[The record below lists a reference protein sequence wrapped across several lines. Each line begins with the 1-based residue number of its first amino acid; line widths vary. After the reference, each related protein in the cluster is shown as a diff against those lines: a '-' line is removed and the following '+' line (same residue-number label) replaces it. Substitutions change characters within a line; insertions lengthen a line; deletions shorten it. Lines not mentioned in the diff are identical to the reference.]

1 MENLD
6 LVGIYIGDSIVVA
19 PLQTLTDEEYQMLH
33 ASSIKIIRA
42 LKIAGGCNV
51 QYALDPY
58 SNHYFVIEV
67 NPRVSR
73 SSALA
78 SKATGYPIARV
89 TTKIAI
95 GYHLDEIPNTITG
108 NTTACF
114 EPAIDYVVLKI
125 PRWPFDKF
133 VFGDRK
139 LGTQMKATG
148 EVMAIDRSFEA
159 AFLKSIRCL
168 DLGITGL
175 RLPAHTDLSG
185 EELEEHLRNA
195 DDERMFMI
203 AEAFERGL
211 TIDYLA
217 GITHIDRYFLKKIK
231 NILDFSKQLRQLPLG
246 LELLQEA
253 KKLGFSDKEIADLKG
268 KQESDIRDLR
278 RRLGIIPT
286 YKQVDT
292 CAGEFEA
299 QTPYFYS
306 CYEEENE
313 ALHDPAARKILV
325 IGSGPI
331 RIGQGVEFDYCS
343 VHCVW
348 ALREAGVKA
357 VIVNNN
363 PETVSTDFDISD
375 RLYFEPLVY
384 EDVLNIIEEEQPEGV
399 IVQFGGQ
406 TAINLAKSL
415 NAAGVKILGTDN
427 DSIDQAENRE
437 RFDQLLEKLN
447 IPRPQGHT
455 VFTVEAAIAAASS
468 IGYPENDEKTVTLNL
483 PQI

>member
-1 MENLD
+1 
-6 LVGIYIGDSIVVA
+6 
-19 PLQTLTDEEYQMLH
+19 ML
-33 ASSIKIIRA
+33 
-42 LKIAGGCNV
+42 
-51 QYALDPY
+51 
-58 SNHYFVIEV
+58 F
-67 NPRVSR
+67 R
-73 SSALA
+73 S
-78 SKATGYPIARV
+78 AT
-89 TTKIAI
+89 
-95 GYHLDEIPNTITG
+95 
-108 NTTACF
+108 
-114 EPAIDYVVLKI
+114 YVVLKI

-185 EELEEHLRNA
+185 EKLEEHLRNA

-231 NILDFSKQLRQLPLG
+231 NILDFSKQLRQLPLD

-268 KQESDIRDLR
+268 KQESDICDLR

-299 QTPYFYS
+299 QTP
-306 CYEEENE
+306 
-313 ALHDPAARKILV
+313 
-325 IGSGPI
+325 
-331 RIGQGVEFDYCS
+331 
-343 VHCVW
+343 
-348 ALREAGVKA
+348 
-357 VIVNNN
+357 
-363 PETVSTDFDISD
+363 
-375 RLYFEPLVY
+375 
-384 EDVLNIIEEEQPEGV
+384 
-399 IVQFGGQ
+399 
-406 TAINLAKSL
+406 
-415 NAAGVKILGTDN
+415 
-427 DSIDQAENRE
+427 
-437 RFDQLLEKLN
+437 
-447 IPRPQGHT
+447 
-455 VFTVEAAIAAASS
+455 
-468 IGYPENDEKTVTLNL
+468 
-483 PQI
+483 